1 MSVTSSRDQHDDYW
15 KLEIFHGS
23 VKQMRAWLEG
33 RRYHVGSIK
42 NVGRLQE
49 HISRAKLGI
58 MSCLGFTNDE
68 LRDLILAKN
77 IDASRY
83 ITKHNRGTRED
94 LILLID
100 RANSHPSFH
109 RFLRMPPELCNR
121 VYGYYYAEFR
131 DRIYAPSQPP
141 LSRICVKSPLSN
153 SLPMFYA
160 TCDFEFRLKRFSST
174 HKYYSP
180 SRQPMR
186 LSIGDR
192 MMHFLHSTQP
202 EYLAAIRSLR
212 IAVEDLPLTH
222 NGRCNIWCLYHVRI
236 SDDGRYVMRPDIPL
250 WSVVLAG
257 NGAGMTDAQA
267 RKMTAAVGAV
277 VARVAARLGKDKLR
291 KDDFFD
297 LRAAIEAGCR

>member
-1 MSVTSSRDQHDDYW
+1 MSVTNSRDQHDDYW
-15 KLEIFHGS
+15 KLEIFQGS

-33 RRYHVGSIK
+33 RKYHVGSIK

-58 MSCLGFTNDE
+58 MSCHGFTNDE
-68 LRDLILAKN
+68 LRELILAKN

-100 RANSHPSFH
+100 RANLHPSFH
-109 RFLRMPPELCNR
+109 RFLEMPPELRNR
-121 VYGYYYAEFR
+121 VYGYYYADFR

-141 LSRICVKSPLSN
+141 LSRICRQLRKEC
-153 SLPMFYA
+153 LPMFYA
-160 TCDFEFRLKRFSST
+160 TCDFEFRLKRFSAT
-174 HKYYSP
+174 HRYYSP

-186 LSIGDR
+186 LTIGDR

-202 EYLAAIRSLR
+202 EHLAAIRNLR
-212 IAVEDLPLTH
+212 IAVEDLSLTH
-222 NGRCNIWCLYHVRI
+222 NGYCNIWRLYHVRI
-236 SDDGRYVMRPDIPL
+236 SDDGRYVVRPDIPL
-250 WSVVLAG
+250 GSVMLAG
-257 NGAGMTDAQA
+257 NGAGMTDVQA
-267 RKMTAAVGAV
+267 RKMTAAVGVV